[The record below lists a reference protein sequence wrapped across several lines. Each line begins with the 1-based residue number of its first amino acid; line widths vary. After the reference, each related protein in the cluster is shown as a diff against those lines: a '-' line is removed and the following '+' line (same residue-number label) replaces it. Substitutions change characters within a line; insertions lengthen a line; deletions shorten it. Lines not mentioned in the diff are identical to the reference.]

1 MIELFIGEKMKKNY
15 YMFKMNTVFLN
26 VFSIILIIL
35 MSLVFYLIYGQES
48 MNIINDKFIIVMLLY
63 IPYLTLHEIF
73 HSISY
78 VIHGAKFKNITYG
91 AHLEKGILC
100 CLCKQNIDKKNILFS
115 LLSPFIYL
123 GIVAFIIGIII
134 NSPVLVILA
143 LSNITGCS
151 GDLVMFYHLSKL
163 DNFEFSEYNDPIAFG
178 LYTNDDFSKL
188 KMFGLS
194 YAGKKNKLERDDLR
208 KVVISKSSILILLLF
223 YALMIFTMYIK

>member
-1 MIELFIGEKMKKNY
+1 MKKNY

-208 KVVISKSSILILLLF
+208 KVVISKSSIFILLLF